1 MSRRL
6 SSFAILGVL
15 LAVSAWAAPPGI
27 NANDPQHFLWN
38 EVQWYPTG
46 YTPGLNA
53 IIGRNSFDVDPT
65 GTYYKAIVRDMANS
79 NGKLMRQVFYYGQP
93 DYEAIAGNCSV
104 GSITRVPLTY
114 YQRVPDTGPPY
125 ASDSRPRY
133 DLTKVNQS
141 YINHFKNFVAE
152 ASAKKVVVIVDI
164 FDSWHLN
171 NEVSSS
177 NCVGP
182 RGSKFD
188 AYYGDPAAGVLNNIN
203 GVNAKN
209 QGDFHPS
216 TSSTSTTSVYYH
228 QRALVRRL
236 VQEIGSNDNI
246 IWSVA
251 NEVEHDFKT
260 DLAGTTN
267 YTAWKDNMVEE
278 IRAAETAF
286 GKPRHLIMQAKY
298 PVSPATTPRLG
309 LPDHIKAGGNDN
321 YLVPIPSGVDLVRDM
336 FNARQSWDM
345 PLIADNDGGDPVMDS
360 ANGKRRKAWASLT
373 SGGHM
378 TWFGHLMPD
387 ITVWNNI
394 KHVNGRK
401 YFGYVSKFVDALNI
415 NLAGMV
421 GSDHLI
427 NSGMSGWL
435 YARVGDEYIAY
446 MDSTPV
452 PANCGNPTRGATPAC
467 FPEEERGMW
476 PTVNSYTINNL
487 PNTFTATWFN
497 PRDGQCKPS
506 FTGTGPTSIF
516 TLGLPD
522 PVTQPDTDWALHI
535 KAGTTAAGVSAPIP
549 GPQFVKTGKS
559 TEFGVCARGVGA
571 TSYAWQFK
579 ANGAASFVG
588 LTNNGHYSG
597 VNTPTLTITNVQ
609 AADGGTYRCLV
620 NVGATPLNSGPA
632 TLTVVP

>member
-6 SSFAILGVL
+6 SSFVLIGIL
-15 LAVSAWAAPPGI
+15 LAASAWAAPPVI
-27 NANDPQHFLWN
+27 NNNDPQHFSWN
-38 EVQWYPTG
+38 GAQWYPTG

-53 IIGRNSFDVDPT
+53 IIGRNSYDVDPS
-65 GTYYKAIVRDMANS
+65 GTYYKAIMRDMANS

-93 DYEAIAGNCSV
+93 DYEAPAGNCSV
-104 GSITRVPLTY
+104 GSITRIPLTY
-114 YQRVPDTGPPY
+114 YQRTGPGV
-125 ASDSRPRY
+125 ASDGQPRY
-133 DLTKVNQS
+133 DLTKVNQN
-141 YINHFKNFVAE
+141 YIDHFKNFVAE
-152 ASAKKVVVIVDI
+152 ASAKKVVVVVDI

-171 NEVSSS
+171 NEVSAN

-182 RGSKFD
+182 RGRKFD
-188 AYYGDPAAGVLNNIN
+188 AYYGDTVAGVLNNIN

-209 QGDFHPS
+209 QDSFHPS
-216 TSSTSTTSVYYH
+216 TSSTLTTSVYFH

-236 VQEIGSNDNI
+236 VQEIGSFENI
-246 IWSVA
+246 IWSVS

-260 DLAGTTN
+260 DLVGTPD
-267 YTAWKDNMVEE
+267 YTAWKDLMVEE

-286 GKPRHLIMQAKY
+286 GKPTHLIMQAKY
-298 PVSPATTPRLG
+298 PVFPATTPRLG

-321 YLVPIPSGVDLVRDM
+321 YLVAVPAGVDLVRDM
-336 FNARQSWDM
+336 FTARQSWDM
-345 PLIADNDGGDPVMDS
+345 PLIADNDGGEPPMDS

-387 ITVWNNI
+387 INVWNDV

-415 NLAGMV
+415 NLDAMV
-421 GSDHLI
+421 RSDNLI
-427 NSGMSGWL
+427 NSGLSGWL

-446 MDSTPV
+446 MDSTPAPGGCPV
-452 PANCGNPTRGATPAC
+452 SPDRTLNPTC
-467 FPEEERGMW
+467 FPEEEKGMW
-476 PTVNSYTINNL
+476 PGVNSYTINNL

-497 PRDGQCKPS
+497 PRDGKCQPS
-506 FTGTGPTSIF
+506 FTGAGPNATF
-516 TLGLPD
+516 NLP
-522 PVTQPDTDWALHI
+522 TANTDWALHI
-535 KAGTTAAGVSAPIP
+535 KTGTTIAGVSVPIP

-571 TSYAWQFK
+571 TTYAWQFK
-579 ANGAASFVG
+579 ATGSASFVN

-597 VNTPTLTITNVQ
+597 VNTPTLAITNVQ
-609 AADGGTYRCLV
+609 GADDGTYRCLV
-620 NVGATPLNSGPA
+620 NVGGTALNSGPA